1 MPDPVEVVAAIYAA
15 WNTGEE
21 WGLEYFHP
29 EVEWESVGPGAFE
42 LDGTMHGRDSLLAY
56 WRHFWGAW
64 RPGARWEI
72 EELLS
77 LPDDRVLAC
86 GWMRAVGRTSGAE
99 VKSDVAQLWT
109 VRDGLVVRLLIGEDR

>member
-1 MPDPVEVVAAIYAA
+1 VAA
-15 WNTGEE
+15 
-21 WGLEYFHP
+21 
-29 EVEWESVGPGAFE
+29 
-42 LDGTMHGRDSLLAY
+42 
-56 WRHFWGAW
+56 
-64 RPGARWEI
+64 GARWEI

-109 VRDGLVVRLLIGEDR
+109 VRDGLVVRLLIGEDRAAMLIAAGA